1 MCVWCAGRT
10 ESNVHH
16 GVSKT
21 STTELGLTKPRERNN
36 NSRKKRS
43 HSKKYPMY
51 CFTDRWFK
59 SETKLAYLIRQI
71 DDQYYLHYNLLFD

>member
-1 MCVWCAGRT
+1 
-10 ESNVHH
+10 
-16 GVSKT
+16 
-21 STTELGLTKPRERNN
+21 
-36 NSRKKRS
+36 
-43 HSKKYPMY
+43 MY